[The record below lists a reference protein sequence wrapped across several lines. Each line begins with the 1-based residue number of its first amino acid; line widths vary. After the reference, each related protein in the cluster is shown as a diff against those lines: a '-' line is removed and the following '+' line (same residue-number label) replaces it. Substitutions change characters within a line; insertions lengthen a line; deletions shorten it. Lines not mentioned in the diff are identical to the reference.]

1 MSTKGE
7 YTKGELPRV
16 SIMWRCTCGISVYWR
31 RCTCGISVYWRRC
44 TRGVSV
50 YWRRCTRGLAGW
62 DLGWRWHT
70 ERKKVRL
77 WREVDGADGVVCA
90 WQVGELRAR
99 VHIEEA
105 HLLIESAKDHDRSL
119 G

>member
-1 MSTKGE
+1 MLGAAIE
-7 YTKGELPRV
+7 
-16 SIMWRCTCGISVYWR
+16 
-31 RCTCGISVYWRRC
+31 
-44 TRGVSV
+44 
-50 YWRRCTRGLAGW
+50 RCTRGLAGW